1 LNTPKKIKK
10 TNQNE
15 IDNLIR
21 NIQSKPESNI
31 KKDKLINNLSKPK
44 SLNEISK

>member
-15 IDNLIR
+15 IDNLIK
-21 NIQSKPESNI
+21 NIQSKPETNI
-31 KKDKLINNLSKPK
+31 KKDKLIKNLNNKNSQNDNLK
-44 SLNEISK
+44 